1 MDLESSLQG
10 LAVAAISAT
19 GTVVGSVVWNDLI
32 FWEEESK
39 SRNTIRTI
47 N

>member
-32 FWEEESK
+32 FWEEEK
-39 SRNTIRTI
+39 SCNTIRTI